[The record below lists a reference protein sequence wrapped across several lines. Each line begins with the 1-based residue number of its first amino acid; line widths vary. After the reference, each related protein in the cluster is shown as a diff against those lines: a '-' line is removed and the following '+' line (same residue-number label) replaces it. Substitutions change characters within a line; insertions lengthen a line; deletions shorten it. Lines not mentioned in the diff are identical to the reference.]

1 MPHATASAHC
11 TNESIA
17 SFDPPSKKIVDRKY
31 SIDMLYYMTTRRL
44 RQLENQIQ
52 KIKDDLWQIGEM
64 RPGSLTLQ
72 YKVPKEKKGPYYQLS
87 YTHKMRSR
95 TQYVR
100 TEFVNETRQQIDVYK
115 RFRKLIEKWIDLA
128 IEHSQIKMK
137 QAKRSKDDKKE

>member
-1 MPHATASAHC
+1 MS
-11 TNESIA
+11 
-17 SFDPPSKKIVDRKY
+17 SKKCKQIEK
-31 SIDMLYYMTTRRL
+31 
-44 RQLENQIQ
+44 QIQ
-52 KIKDDLWQIGEM
+52 KVKDQLLEIGEM

-100 TEFVNETRQQIDVYK
+100 AEFVDETRQQIEVYK
-115 RFRKLIEKWIDLA
+115 GFRRLIKKWIDLA

-137 QAKRSKDDKKE
+137 QATQVKDEKSTRSGK

>member
-1 MPHATASAHC
+1 M
-11 TNESIA
+11 
-17 SFDPPSKKIVDRKY
+17 Y
-31 SIDMLYYMTTRRL
+31 MLYFMSTKKSK
-44 RQLENQIQ
+44 QIEKQIQ
-52 KIKDDLWQIGEM
+52 KIKDEFWEIGEM

-100 TEFVNETRQQIDVYK
+100 AEFVDETRQQIEVYK
-115 RFRKLIEKWIDLA
+115 RFKKLIEKWIDLS

-137 QAKRSKDDKKE
+137 QVKRIKDEKSSRSRK